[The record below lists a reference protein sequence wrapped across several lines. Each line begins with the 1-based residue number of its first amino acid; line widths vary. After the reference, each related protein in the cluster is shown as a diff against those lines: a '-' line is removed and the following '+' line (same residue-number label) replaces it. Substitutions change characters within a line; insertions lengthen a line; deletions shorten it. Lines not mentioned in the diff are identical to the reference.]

1 MRRHTLALPLAM
13 THDSA
18 QHSVR
23 SLVIPKVVLFIAHDL
38 DQGGVETR
46 KKHWIS
52 IINASVCTSLWGRMK
67 PYCMRNSFA
76 KIVYFSQQIVY
87 LALPDMFC
95 HISPYYDYPLLF
107 QPSATVVLLLL
118 PVWLPSAVQELPV
131 CTPPLCSTLLVYHRN
146 REHTARTRSVL
157 ACPRRRWMLYWPC
170 G

>member
-52 IINASVCTSLWGRMK
+52 IINASVYNPVGKNETILHVELLRKNCLLLK
-67 PYCMRNSFA
+67 E
-76 KIVYFSQQIVY
+76 KVY
-87 LALPDMFC
+87 LALPDMLC
-95 HISPYYDYPLLF
+95 HISP
-107 QPSATVVLLLL
+107 
-118 PVWLPSAVQELPV
+118 
-131 CTPPLCSTLLVYHRN
+131 
-146 REHTARTRSVL
+146 
-157 ACPRRRWMLYWPC
+157 
-170 G
+170 